1 MYYIYMLRCTDNS
14 IYTGITTNVEHRMN
28 EHFSKKNCAKYT
40 YSHTAKKLECVWET
54 KDRVLASKLEYQ
66 IKKLTKTQKE
76 KLIRENNLEELFLD
90 KIDTSQYK
98 LHKPIREQIQELI
111 NQFDGNVSLYA
122 SDEYHNE
129 IQINDNVIVESA
141 SCIKLFILIEYYR
154 QILNQEKSREDIL
167 TYVYSKDYVEN
178 GSGLIQ
184 FLEEGL
190 QLSSKNMAILMMIV
204 SDNIA
209 TNKMIEYLGFKQIND
224 TIKSLGCKNTELIAK
239 KLDFNQYK
247 SIGKTTAYEYAM
259 IYKKILNKEILT
271 ENICK
276 EIIEILSH
284 QRRNEMLVKKL
295 PIADMPII
303 KYIASKSG
311 GLGSEEEA
319 ITNCRNDGGIIATKF
334 GNYIVSIFI
343 NRFSDYHFYQDN
355 PAILLGAEIN
365 KILFENFKKNEGK
378 LT

>member
-14 IYTGITTNVEHRMN
+14 IYTGITTNVEHRMK

-40 YSHTAKKLECVWET
+40 RSHTAEKLECVWET
-54 KDRVLASKLEYQ
+54 KDKVLASKLEYQ
-66 IKKLTKTQKE
+66 IKKLTKPQKE
-76 KLIRENNLEELFLD
+76 KLIRENNLEEMFLD
-90 KIDTSQYK
+90 KININQYK
-98 LHKPIREQIQELI
+98 LHKSIEEQMQEWI

-129 IQINDNVIVESA
+129 IRINENTVVEAA

-154 QILNQEKSREDIL
+154 QILKQEKAREDIL
-167 TYVYSKDYVEN
+167 TYDYSNDYVED

-184 FLEEGL
+184 FLEDGL
-190 QLSSKNMAILMMIV
+190 QLSSKNMAILMMII

-209 TNKMIEYLGFKQIND
+209 TNKMIEYLGFEQINH
-224 TIKSLGCKNTELIAK
+224 TIKELGYKNTELIAK

-247 SIGKTTAYEYAM
+247 TLGKTTAYEYAM
-259 IYKKILNKEILT
+259 LYKQLLKKEILT
-271 ENICK
+271 ADICE

-284 QRRNEMLVKKL
+284 QKKNEMLVRKL
-295 PIADMPII
+295 PIEDKTII

-311 GLGSEEEA
+311 GLGSEEVE
-319 ITNCRNDGGIIATKF
+319 ITNCRNDGGIVATKF
-334 GNYIVSIFI
+334 GDYIVSIFI
-343 NRFSDYHFYQDN
+343 NHFSDYHFYQDN
-355 PAILLGAEIN
+355 PTILLGAEMN

-378 LT
+378 LK